1 MQLPDGIRI
10 GCTRICR
17 NLPCQRICRITSTRS
32 VILWIADFIGSK
44 TTDNQTREM
53 MRITG
58 VGLAY
63 PGHLGAMFDGVDSA
77 AERPCVTP
85 TSNGRLRLAQ
95 VQGS

>member
-44 TTDNQTREM
+44 TADNQTREM
-53 MRITG
+53 MRIIV
-58 VGLAY
+58 VGLAC
-63 PGHLGAMFDGVDSA
+63 PGHLGATFDGVDSA
-77 AERPCVTP
+77 DERVGLTP